1 MLITHAIANYFIYA
15 NMHYISVSHCAVY
28 VTNLIFVLQLQLV
41 LQATLWSI
49 ALLQILSLS
58 RRTLHPLTNKM
69 DSFVTTSFIA
79 LQLEVAPWSTQL
91 QTLLKSPFKTCYLS
105 TSTVV
110 LLLPLPLILDQQ
122 VSCWPSHSQNLVSDL
137 YYIAFSHIS

>member
-1 MLITHAIANYFIYA
+1 MLITHAIANYFMYA

-58 RRTLHPLTNKM
+58 RGTLHLLTNKM
-69 DSFVTTSFIA
+69 DLFVTTSFIA
-79 LQLEVAPWSTQL
+79 LQLEVAP
-91 QTLLKSPFKTCYLS
+91 
-105 TSTVV
+105 
-110 LLLPLPLILDQQ
+110 
-122 VSCWPSHSQNLVSDL
+122 
-137 YYIAFSHIS
+137 